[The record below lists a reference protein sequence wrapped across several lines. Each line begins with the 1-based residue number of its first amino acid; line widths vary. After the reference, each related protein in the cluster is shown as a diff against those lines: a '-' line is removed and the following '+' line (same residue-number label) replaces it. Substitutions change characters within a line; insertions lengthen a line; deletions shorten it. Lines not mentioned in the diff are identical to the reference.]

1 MYRFGKVSRQAASLV
16 CVIALLVTCFA
27 QALSQQSAQG
37 KRPLTHQDYDSWHS
51 IQSPQISR
59 DGKFVAYAYMA
70 QDADS
75 EIVARNVATG
85 AEWRAPRG
93 YHPPLPPPDESTPNV
108 AEVIAAQARLV
119 RPAFTA
125 DSHFV
130 VFSIEPTKA
139 ELNKAKKD
147 KKKPEDMPKNALGIM
162 DVSSGQV
169 ARIDRVKNF
178 QVPEDGSGFIACL
191 LEAKPASGSADGSRA
206 APNERSTIPTAGSST
221 SQA

>member
-1 MYRFGKVSRQAASLV
+1 MKRFVKLSRPSISLI
-16 CVIALLVTCFA
+16 CLTALLVSSFAHAFA
-27 QALSQQSAQG
+27 QQTN

-70 QDADS
+70 QDSDS
-75 EIVARNVATG
+75 EVVVRDLAMN

-93 YHPPLPPPDESTPNV
+93 YRPPAPPPDESIPNV
-108 AEVIAAQARLV
+108 GELIAAQARLA

-125 DSHFV
+125 DSRFV

-147 KKKPEDMPKNALGIM
+147 KKKPDDMTKNALGIM
-162 DVSSGQV
+162 DVSNGQV

-178 QVPEDGSGFIACL
+178 QVPEDGAGFVASL
-191 LEAKPASGSADGSRA
+191 REASRG
-206 APNERSTIPTAGSST
+206 PSPK
-221 SQA
+221 

>member
-1 MYRFGKVSRQAASLV
+1 
-16 CVIALLVTCFA
+16 
-27 QALSQQSAQG
+27 
-37 KRPLTHQDYDSWHS
+37 
-51 IQSPQISR
+51 
-59 DGKFVAYAYMA
+59 MA

-108 AEVIAAQARLV
+108 AEVIAAQARLA

-139 ELNKAKKD
+139 DLNKAKKD

-178 QVPEDGSGFIACL
+178 QVPEDGSGFIAYL
-191 LEAKPASGSADGSRA
+191 LEAKPATGSSDGSRG
-206 APNERSTIPTAGSST
+206 APNERGTSPTAGSST
-221 SQA
+221 SQAEAPTNAEPAQRPQSSARSSNRTPKKEYGADLVLRNLTTGAERTFN

>member
-1 MYRFGKVSRQAASLV
+1 
-16 CVIALLVTCFA
+16 
-27 QALSQQSAQG
+27 
-37 KRPLTHQDYDSWHS
+37 
-51 IQSPQISR
+51 
-59 DGKFVAYAYMA
+59 MA

-108 AEVIAAQARLV
+108 AEVIAAQARLA

-162 DVSSGQV
+162 DVSTGQV

-178 QVPEDGSGFIACL
+178 QVPEEGSGFIAYL
-191 LEAKPASGSADGSRA
+191 IEAKPSSLPNRDT
-206 APNERSTIPTAGSST
+206 APPSPST
-221 SQA
+221 SPATSEDLIDSTPAPQTPRSSSRGPKKEYGADLVLRNTTTGT